1 MFLLLCCQTERKTA
15 LDEQG
20 RRVVFAYRALNNL
33 VLTFRM
39 TMQTSSDSNLNVLN
53 FLIDNADEAELSL
66 SESIQIA
73 SGGWHTLVLRE
84 DGTVWAFGENR
95 YYQLGYDSGEDIGG
109 LSAESGVLHQV
120 TGIDNVAAIAAGGL
134 HSLALK
140 TDGTVWSW
148 GSNEYYE
155 LGREVTDVCGHD
167 DFGEDLLCSMIPGR
181 VEGLSDVVAIAAGRK
196 HSFAITRDGNVWGW
210 GSNRLGELGN
220 SEAGRVNV
228 MTSVQAEGL
237 SDVIQVQGGEGS
249 AAALKRDGTVW
260 IWGTSHNGEGAPSVP
275 TEIPDFTDVILIDAK
290 FGHTLALKN
299 DGTVWVWGSSFS
311 YSFGIDGYEDGDTR
325 IPQQIETLSDITK
338 VAVGY
343 YFNFVVNNEGDVW
356 CWGNNSYDMLGIE
369 GAEEMYGTLPDIAPE
384 PFTDIKLIDA
394 GYYYGVMVKNDDTI
408 WTWGENFGGSGNN
421 TIPYQLS
428 FE

>member
-134 HSLALK
+134 HTLALK
-140 TDGTVWSW
+140 TDGTVWS
-148 GSNEYYE
+148 
-155 LGREVTDVCGHD
+155 
-167 DFGEDLLCSMIPGR
+167 
-181 VEGLSDVVAIAAGRK
+181 
-196 HSFAITRDGNVWGW
+196 
-210 GSNRLGELGN
+210 
-220 SEAGRVNV
+220 
-228 MTSVQAEGL
+228 
-237 SDVIQVQGGEGS
+237 
-249 AAALKRDGTVW
+249 
-260 IWGTSHNGEGAPSVP
+260 WGTSHNGEGAPSVP

-290 FGHTLALKN
+290 
-299 DGTVWVWGSSFS
+299 
-311 YSFGIDGYEDGDTR
+311 
-325 IPQQIETLSDITK
+325 
-338 VAVGY
+338 
-343 YFNFVVNNEGDVW
+343 
-356 CWGNNSYDMLGIE
+356 
-369 GAEEMYGTLPDIAPE
+369 
-384 PFTDIKLIDA
+384 
-394 GYYYGVMVKNDDTI
+394 
-408 WTWGENFGGSGNN
+408 
-421 TIPYQLS
+421 
-428 FE
+428 